1 MAYLHKDSKQ
11 ATIPELEIFQVP
23 DTQTAVEHMYK
34 LDVRPMT
41 SVSESSVVEFVFGG
55 ENSDYLCLKGSRL
68 AIKMQ
73 LLHEDGT
80 KLHLQEKTMA
90 GVVKTG
96 SAVDEKA
103 VPVNL
108 ALHSMWSQIDVFI
121 NGQRMTQASNMQPYK
136 AYIKTLMRNGTEAKK
151 TQLAAQGYQQETGA
165 NLDDLDSDNKGY
177 VWRQKMFKG
186 SKTVEFEGPLLEDIM
201 ELDKYLLNGMRVQ
214 IKLYPSLKKFFVMA
228 SDTSKEYKVKL
239 IDIVLRA
246 CMIKVSPGVILGHA
260 KAMESQNAV
269 YPYTRVETKSY
280 AIGSATRNVYLDNL
294 YQGNRPSR
302 LVLGFV
308 ASQAFNGA
316 YDRNPFKFHHY
327 NVTDIR
333 LVVDGQTVPGRPLKV
348 DFDLLTGSNYIEAYV
363 NMFESLGVAGKDF
376 GAGLTPELYAQGHT
390 LFVYNLEPMP
400 LNQPYINLK
409 RHANVRLEINFE
421 FPLTE
426 TITAVLYSE
435 YTGVFEVDSAR
446 NVIMPSTN

>member
-1 MAYLHKDSKQ
+1 
-11 ATIPELEIFQVP
+11 
-23 DTQTAVEHMYK
+23 
-34 LDVRPMT
+34 
-41 SVSESSVVEFVFGG
+41 
-55 ENSDYLCLKGSRL
+55 
-68 AIKMQ
+68 
-73 LLHEDGT
+73 
-80 KLHLQEKTMA
+80 
-90 GVVKTG
+90 
-96 SAVDEKA
+96 
-103 VPVNL
+103 
-108 ALHSMWSQIDVFI
+108 
-121 NGQRMTQASNMQPYK
+121 
-136 AYIKTLMRNGTEAKK
+136 
-151 TQLAAQGYQQETGA
+151 
-165 NLDDLDSDNKGY
+165 
-177 VWRQKMFKG
+177 
-186 SKTVEFEGPLLEDIM
+186 
-201 ELDKYLLNGMRVQ
+201 
-214 IKLYPSLKKFFVMA
+214 
-228 SDTSKEYKVKL
+228 
-239 IDIVLRA
+239 
-246 CMIKVSPGVILGHA
+246 
-260 KAMESQNAV
+260 
-269 YPYTRVETKSY
+269 
-280 AIGSATRNVYLDNL
+280 
-294 YQGNRPSR
+294 
-302 LVLGFV
+302 VLGFV